1 MKKLQSWGVTSVG
14 VCYMLVGLQ
23 ICREVI
29 FQVVKGDSL
38 AITSFV
44 YLWSV
49 AKSATKGILNYKIQR
64 GKWTAL
70 GSAKIMQRNLIVLSY
85 GRIF

>member
-44 YLWSV
+44 YL
-49 AKSATKGILNYKIQR
+49 
-64 GKWTAL
+64 
-70 GSAKIMQRNLIVLSY
+70 
-85 GRIF
+85 

>member
-29 FQVVKGDSL
+29 FPSDKGGFLDCHYTLGISL
-38 AITSFV
+38 AITQV
-44 YLWSV
+44 LCI
-49 AKSATKGILNYKIQR
+49 TIL
-64 GKWTAL
+64 
-70 GSAKIMQRNLIVLSY
+70 
-85 GRIF
+85 RICY